1 MWYVM
6 TKEMDAD
13 RKRDRQV
20 LEKIKGL
27 YGSTKADAENVQ
39 RWGGSGARKETQQH
53 NYTIVNTRFRE
64 SVKVRI
70 GHVWGQEDR
79 RRARA

>member
-1 MWYVM
+1 
-6 TKEMDAD
+6 MDAD
-13 RKRDRQV
+13 RKRDREV

-39 RWGGSGARKETQQH
+39 QWVGRERKETQQQH

-70 GHVWGQEDR
+70 GHVCGQEDR